1 MGNRIIK
8 RFYLKLYPLGM
19 VFVLFCALYLKALS
33 PALAEQ
39 IKELSLAD
47 YARHAQFIDI
57 KISPQGTYLAATSRN
72 PDGSVRL
79 TALDVTTR
87 EVLSV
92 TQLRGNE
99 SVEDFYWVSNDRLL
113 ITTAREIGSLEQ
125 PILTGE
131 LSAMNVDG
139 SRRVILTGP
148 RSRDGEFVFAEL
160 IDVLP
165 MSDGE
170 VLISQFSM
178 RESEPFIDLYRM
190 RVDSGRKRSAGRI
203 PIRSF
208 YGSQVQIVADSRGVA
223 RVARGV
229 SPDNPGQVV
238 VMYRQNARS
247 PWQRLGDFDE
257 FEGGFIPLT
266 LASDEQTVIGLSTTQ
281 TDTQAISYLNVNDKS
296 ETIVAYHPDVDLY
309 PIFSYRYDRP
319 HSVIGASFE
328 NNGLET
334 VFFAD
339 EDDDYAR
346 VLQQLT
352 ATFPNASIQI
362 RSSTV
367 DHQKMVLAIQS
378 ANQPRQFYLFDQ
390 RENVIVALVDSRPW
404 LSGHELPTTQ
414 AVTTIN
420 REGTMIRGML
430 TLPSVYDAQKLPP
443 LVVLPHSGPYGVR
456 DSLAYFDLEAKLL
469 AEQGYAVWQPNF
481 RGSAGFGLAFERA
494 GFQNWGTGIVDD
506 ITDSVMALIEQG
518 KVDGERVCIYGA
530 SFGGYAAMMSAIRE
544 PELYRCAIG
553 FAGFYDLNLMFQI
566 GDLPRS
572 NFGRTFLERALGTD
586 SEERKQQSPVARVNE
601 LQLPV
606 LVIHGEQD
614 MRAPID
620 HAEAFRSALIEHQR
634 DFEWLVKANEGHGF
648 YKPENNVERWQ
659 VMLDFLDKHLRDA
672 GNSEEN

>member
-1 MGNRIIK
+1 MGNRAIK
-8 RFYLKLYPLGM
+8 RLQQKLYPLGM
-19 VFVLFCALYLKALS
+19 VVAFLCAFSL
-33 PALAEQ
+33 LAWKP
-39 IKELSLAD
+39 ILAMPSSDLSLTD
-47 YARHAQFIDI
+47 FARHAQFIDI
-57 KISPQGTYLAATSRN
+57 KISPLGSYLAATSRN
-72 PDGSVRL
+72 TDGSVRL
-79 TALDVTTR
+79 TTLDVTTH

-99 SVEDFYWVSNDRLL
+99 SVDDFYWVSNDRLL

-208 YGSQVQIVADSRGVA
+208 YGSQVQIVVDSSGVA

-229 SPDNPGQVV
+229 SPDNPEQVV
-238 VMYRQNARS
+238 IMYRQNARS
-247 PWQRLGDFDE
+247 PWQRLGDYDE

-266 LASDEQTVIGLSTTQ
+266 IASDEQTVIGLSTTQ
-281 TDTQAISYLNVNDKS
+281 TDTQAISYLNINDKS
-296 ETIVAYHPDVDLY
+296 ETILAYHPDVDLY
-309 PIFSYRYDRP
+309 PIFSYRYGRP
-319 HSVIGASFE
+319 HAVIGTSFE
-328 NNGLET
+328 NTGLET

-352 ATFPNASIQI
+352 ATFPNSSIQI

-367 DHQKMVLAIQS
+367 DNQKMVLAIQS
-378 ANQPRQFYLFDQ
+378 ANQPRQFYLYDQ
-390 RENVIVALVDSRPW
+390 QESVIVALVDSRPW
-404 LSGHELPTTQ
+404 FSGQDLPVTH
-414 AVTTIN
+414 AVTTVN
-420 REGTMIRGML
+420 RDGTMIQGML
-430 TLPSVYDAQKLPP
+430 TLPTVTDSQRLPP
-443 LVVLPHSGPYGVR
+443 RVVIPHAGPYGVR
-456 DSLAYFDLEAKLL
+456 DSLADFDLEAKLL
-469 AEQGYAVWQPNF
+469 AQQGYAVWQPNF
-481 RGSAGFGLAFERA
+481 RGSSGFGLAFERA
-494 GFQNWGTGIVDD
+494 GLQKWGTGIVDD
-506 ITDSVMALIEQG
+506 ITDSVLALIEQG
-518 KVDGERVCIYGA
+518 KVDGNRVCIYGA
-530 SFGGYAAMMSAIRE
+530 AFGGYAAMMSAIRE
-544 PELYRCAIG
+544 PQLYRCAIG
-553 FAGFYDLNLMFQI
+553 FAGFYDLNLMFQV

-572 NFGRTFLERALGTD
+572 NFGRSYLQRALGTD
-586 SEERKQQSPVARVNE
+586 SEQRRQQSPVARVSE
-601 LQLPV
+601 LQVPV
-606 LVIHGEQD
+606 LVIHGQQD
-614 MRAPID
+614 MRAPIE
-620 HAEAFRSALIEHQR
+620 HAEALRAALIEHQR
-634 DFEWLVKANEGHGF
+634 KYEWLVKANEGHGF

-659 VMLDFLDKHLRDA
+659 VMLEFLDKYLRNA
-672 GNSEEN
+672 ENNEED